1 MQTKLLG
8 IRKERGETQE
18 DVAKMLGIS
27 TASYRSKELG
37 HSQFKMNEMFAL
49 ASHYHMTIDDIF
61 LPTKS
66 TKREQKISQET
77 NSNE

>member
-66 TKREQKISQET
+66 TEREQQISQET

>member
-49 ASHYHMTIDDIF
+49 ASHYHMTIDDLF
-61 LPTKS
+61 LPSKS
-66 TKREQKISQET
+66 TKREQKIS
-77 NSNE
+77 

>member
-27 TASYRSKELG
+27 TASYRSKEL
-37 HSQFKMNEMFAL
+37 
-49 ASHYHMTIDDIF
+49 DIH
-61 LPTKS
+61 
-66 TKREQKISQET
+66 
-77 NSNE
+77 NSK

>member
-27 TASYRSKELG
+27 TASYRSKQLG

>member
-8 IRKERGETQE
+8 IRKERDETQE
-18 DVAKMLGIS
+18 EVAKMLGLS